1 MERLKKNIDAA
12 MGRVKA
18 DLVLKN
24 ASFINVFTQSID
36 RGDIAIVADTI
47 IGIGEYTGDVEID
60 CSDLYVSPGFIDA
73 HVHIESSMIMP
84 RQFAKVVI
92 KKGITTI
99 IADPHEIANVQ
110 GINGINFMIKDS
122 RDTPIDIFFMLPSCV
137 PATKFEDNGY
147 VLNAEDL
154 ERLIN
159 NKGVLGLGEVM
170 DVPAVINKDEN
181 MLKKLVIAKDKHIDG
196 HCPKILSSELNA
208 YLSCGVT
215 TDHESTNAK
224 EALLK
229 VSRGMYVMLREGSAA
244 RNLRA
249 LLPAVNNN
257 NFGRFLFCSD
267 DRHIDDLLENG
278 SIDNCIR
285 ISIKQGINPIKA
297 FTMAS
302 FNAAKCYGLL
312 DRGAIAPGYKADL
325 VIFENLKGVNII
337 KVIKN
342 GKEYKELPDKK
353 HIDLNVKSSMNMD
366 FIKSEDF
373 KVESKAKAINVI
385 KLIPNS
391 LETKLV
397 QRKIQNELGYIK
409 KIMEK
414 DILKISVFE
423 RHHKTGK
430 HFVGFIE
437 GLGLKNCSIAQT
449 IAHDSHNVI
458 VVGDND
464 KDMEVAVNTLISIGG
479 GIAMVSEGKVIA
491 QLSLPIGGIMTF
503 ESPYMVAEHLQR
515 LSRIARNFGVRVE
528 YDPFISLSFMAL
540 PVIPAVKIT
549 TRGLFDYNKFDFIK
563 LDVE

>member
-60 CSDLYVSPGFIDA
+60 CSDLYVTPGFIDA